1 MARFDGDVP
10 QRFTVSDLGDLFSSI
25 VVLVLLIASV
35 TCGRLMIRW
44 LPEQHRTRT
53 TFQFTELVS
62 NLLVTFTALILGLL
76 TASVNASFEKAE
88 TDLRS
93 FGSQII
99 RLTNGLDEAGAPTL
113 PIRVM
118 LRTYT
123 ASAIATTWPEEPAP
137 DGVYPKVSGKQAIE
151 SEALGRLLAQV
162 EHNLRRLPAA
172 DDLQRGLKSDCITR
186 LNDLLNQ
193 RWRLI
198 GEAHSTIPM
207 PFYWMMLFWL
217 VVVFLSFG
225 MSAPRNW
232 VSTAYVVMVA
242 LCIAGAVFVIL
253 ELDGPLDGVIKVSSA
268 PLRDALHHLDVSV
281 ASLPVA
287 D

>member
-1 MARFDGDVP
+1 M
-10 QRFTVSDLGDLFSSI
+10 SNLSDLFSSVI
-25 VVLVLLIASV
+25 VLVALLGSAAA
-35 TCGRLMIRW
+35 GRFLLRW
-44 LPEQHRTRT
+44 LPEQHRTRS

-76 TASVNASFEKAE
+76 TASVNTSFEKTE
-88 TDLRS
+88 GDLRS
-93 FGSQII
+93 FGAQVI
-99 RLTNGLDEAGAPTL
+99 RLADGLDQQGPDTL

-123 ASAIATTWPEEPAP
+123 ASVIATTWPEEPAP
-137 DGVYPKVSGKQAIE
+137 TGIYPKGMDTQSME
-151 SEALGRLLAQV
+151 SEALGRLLTQV
-162 EHNLRRLPAA
+162 EHSLRRLPAA
-172 DDLQRGLKSDCITR
+172 DDIQRALKSDCLAR
-186 LNDLLNQ
+186 LNDLMNQ

-198 GEAHSTIPM
+198 GEAHSAIPM
-207 PFYWMMLFWL
+207 PFYRMMLFWL

-232 VSTAYVVMVA
+232 IATTYVVMVA
-242 LCIAGAVFVIL
+242 LCMAGAVFVIL

-268 PLRDALHHLDVSV
+268 PLRDALHHLDLSV
-281 ASLPVA
+281 AGDPVA

>member
-1 MARFDGDVP
+1 MNEF
-10 QRFTVSDLGDLFSSI
+10 GDLYSSI
-25 VVLVLLIASV
+25 VVLVVLICSAAS
-35 TCGRLMIRW
+35 GRLLLHW
-44 LPEQHRTRT
+44 LPAQHRTRD

-76 TASVNASFEKAE
+76 IASVNTSFEKVE
-88 TDLRS
+88 TDLRG
-93 FGSQII
+93 FAAQVI
-99 RLTNGLDEAGAPTL
+99 RLTNGLDEAGAETM

-123 ASAIATTWPEEPAP
+123 ASAIATTWPEEATP
-137 DGVYPKVSGKQAIE
+137 DGLYPKLTEPTIE
-151 SEALGRLLAQV
+151 SEALGRLLMQA
-162 EHNLRRLPAA
+162 EHALRRLSVM
-172 DDLQRGLKSDCITR
+172 DDVQRTLKSDCLTR

-207 PFYWMMLFWL
+207 PFYRMMLLWL
-217 VVVFLSFG
+217 VVVFVSFG

-232 VSTAYVVMVA
+232 LAMTYVVMVA
-242 LCIAGAVFVIL
+242 LCMAGAVFVIL

-268 PLRDALHHLDVSV
+268 PLREALHHLDISV
-281 ASLPVA
+281 AGRP